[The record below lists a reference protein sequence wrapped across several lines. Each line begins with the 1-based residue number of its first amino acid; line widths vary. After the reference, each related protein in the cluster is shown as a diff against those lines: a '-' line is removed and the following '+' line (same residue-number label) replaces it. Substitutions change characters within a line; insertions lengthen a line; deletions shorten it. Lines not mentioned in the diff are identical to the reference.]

1 MVVESCLTIIKGVSQ
16 NGPGAFLFLSN
27 RSEEIAVDC
36 GDVVCFNF
44 GVAASRTSL
53 R

>member
-1 MVVESCLTIIKGVSQ
+1 MVAESLVRITRVVSQ
-16 NGPGAFLFLSN
+16 NGSGAFLFLSN

-36 GDVVCFNF
+36 GDVVCFDF
-44 GVAASRTSL
+44 GSPPSRTSI